1 MAARELRDLLVSLR
15 DYDTPTVCNAIE
27 VAQGKRGFSAF
38 TRGTVVCPVPADAPI
53 VGFARTARI
62 AGLQPADESSELTR
76 ARRIEYFRHMA
87 SGAQPTVAVIEDTD
101 YPDCVGAWW
110 GEVHSAV
117 HKGLGLVGAVT
128 NGVVRDLDD
137 LEPGFSLIAG
147 SIGPSH
153 GFCHVQ
159 DIGTPVEVFGL
170 NVNDG
175 DLVHADRHGAL
186 VIPEEVLPELQD
198 CIETLLATER
208 LILEPARQDGFDID
222 ALEKAWADFEK
233 ART

>member
-1 MAARELRDLLVSLR
+1 MPDLLATLRDH
-15 DYDTPTVCNAIE
+15 DTPTVCNAIE

-38 TRGTVVCPVPADAPI
+38 TRGTVVCPTPADAPI

-62 AGLQPADESSELTR
+62 AGLQPASENPKVTR
-76 ARRIEYFRHMA
+76 ARRIDYFRHMA
-87 SGAQPTVAVIEDTD
+87 SGARPTVAVIEDTD

-117 HKGLGLVGAVT
+117 HKGLELVGAIT
-128 NGVVRDLDD
+128 NGVVRDLDN
-137 LEPGFSLIAG
+137 LEPGFPVIAG
-147 SIGPSH
+147 STGPSH
-153 GFCHVQ
+153 GFCHVH

-170 NVNDG
+170 TVNDG

-186 VIPEEVLPELQD
+186 VIPEEVIPKLQASID
-198 CIETLLATER
+198 KLLATER
-208 LILEPARQDGFDID
+208 LILEPARQAEFDVD
-222 ALEKAWADFEK
+222 ALEKAWAEFEK